1 MLLSAGKVEGAT
13 VLLWG
18 HPEKVFKKAVWI
30 LEGMM
35 NVVMDLMLCQVPWEE
50 RTLEIVGTRHISHG
64 MFF

>member
-1 MLLSAGKVEGAT
+1 MNWVSRADYSGELAGIFNETISYVLLSAGKVEGAT

-35 NVVMDLMLCQVPWEE
+35 NVVMDLNFL
-50 RTLEIVGTRHISHG
+50 
-64 MFF
+64 